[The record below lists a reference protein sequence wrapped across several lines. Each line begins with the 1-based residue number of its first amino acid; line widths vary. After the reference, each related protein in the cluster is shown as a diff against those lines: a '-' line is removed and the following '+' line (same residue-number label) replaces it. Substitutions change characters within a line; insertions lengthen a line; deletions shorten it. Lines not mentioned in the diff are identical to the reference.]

1 MKNCIAALNSLT
13 LAMKAQ
19 DALSGGA
26 VFSKIVKLDSDM
38 TKKGCAYGLDI
49 PCGQL
54 SSAKTIFAN
63 RKIKIREYI
72 EKGQ

>member
-1 MKNCIAALNSLT
+1 MKKCIAALNSIT

-19 DALSGGA
+19 DALTRGA

-38 TKKGCAYGLDI
+38 TKKGCAYGLEI

-63 RKIKIREYI
+63 QKIKIREYA
-72 EKGQ
+72 ENG